1 MAKKYQVYS
10 IYSTKMGSSFGD
22 FQNMITLSQG
32 ILKISTNK
40 ALCKIVFST
49 QNGTPSNFQ
58 KGPKSSITLL
68 LCLLYFETL
77 G

>member
-1 MAKKYQVYS
+1 MAKRYQVYT

-40 ALCKIVFST
+40 ALYKRVFST
-49 QNGTPSNFQ
+49 QNGTPSNFK
-58 KGPKSSITLL
+58 KGPRSIITLF
-68 LCLLYFETL
+68 LCLLYFETQ